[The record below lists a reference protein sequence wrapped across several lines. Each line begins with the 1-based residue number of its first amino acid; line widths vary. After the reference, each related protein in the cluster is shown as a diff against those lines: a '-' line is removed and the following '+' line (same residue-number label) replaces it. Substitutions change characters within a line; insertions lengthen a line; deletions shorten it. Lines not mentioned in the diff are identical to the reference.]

1 MRARLITVIFLAI
14 HGVDHREGEY
24 DNYDDL
30 KREPGVTDFSLPDTR
45 SALSGDLSVGFPRR
59 RGPSPKLIQVRFFE
73 AAPSTRLAIRYEVAT
88 AIRIGAR

>member
-1 MRARLITVIFLAI
+1 MRAQLITVIFVAI

-30 KREPGVTDFSLPDTR
+30 KREPGVTDFSLPDPR

-73 AAPSTRLAIRYEVAT
+73 AVSTRLAIRDEVAT
-88 AIRIGAR
+88 AIGIDAR